1 MLMDE
6 DYRLQ
11 DDDIK
16 KFICEALGIEHAN
29 MIEKEDVD
37 TEARDRVIRELYKNG
52 AYLKTLERITHISK
66 HRLKKIIS
74 GEVI

>member
-29 MIEKEDVD
+29 MIEKSDVD
-37 TEARDRVIRELYKNG
+37 TDARDQVTRELYKNG

-66 HRLKKIIS
+66 HRLKKIIN
-74 GEVI
+74 GEAV

>member
-16 KFICEALGIEHAN
+16 KFICEALGSEHAN
-29 MIEKEDVD
+29 IIEK
-37 TEARDRVIRELYKNG
+37 TPF
-52 AYLKTLERITHISK
+52 
-66 HRLKKIIS
+66 
-74 GEVI
+74 

>member
-16 KFICEALGIEHAN
+16 KFICEALEIEHAN
-29 MIEKEDVD
+29 MIEKAGVD
-37 TEARDRVIRELYKNG
+37 TDARDQVMRRDELSYN
-52 AYLKTLERITHISK
+52 AA
-66 HRLKKIIS
+66 
-74 GEVI
+74 

>member
-29 MIEKEDVD
+29 MIEKSDVD
-37 TEARDRVIRELYKNG
+37 VDSRCRVRKNLRNFVNQNSEG
-52 AYLKTLERITHISK
+52 FFIPPKEKQEESIS
-66 HRLKKIIS
+66 LS
-74 GEVI
+74 

>member
-29 MIEKEDVD
+29 MVEKSDVD
-37 TEARDRVIRELYKNG
+37 TDARDQVIRELYKNG
-52 AYLKTLERITHISK
+52 AYFKTLERITHISK
-66 HRLKKIIS
+66 HRLKKIIN